1 MKNKWNSNDAAAY
14 PPDFNSFLAQA
25 VAGFVRQRQADHSTP
40 ATRTTVPLRDP
51 TRAETPPPGE
61 PVAPAAVE
69 ALSNLFAK
77 FNREADTP
85 SVAAATDATT
95 STRRLDFGNDEVVPE
110 TLTGLP
116 LPAPAAPKSKK
127 VKFFEKTAGARA
139 TRSNNPTILRGMA
152 TSTGFGALA
161 LGAALSSAVFA
172 MGTVNLFD
180 ELSKPSGSLSAAL
193 AKPSTADPKNQSE
206 AYARDKPG
214 WQTSEAKELKNH
226 KDNGSWEYIDACQ
239 LPHGR
244 RLVKLVWVY
253 KVKRDGS
260 LKSRLCV
267 QGCRQV
273 PGVDYDQT

>member
-1 MKNKWNSNDAAAY
+1 M
-14 PPDFNSFLAQA
+14 
-25 VAGFVRQRQADHSTP
+25 
-40 ATRTTVPLRDP
+40 PLRDP

-77 FNREADTP
+77 FNREADAP

-95 STRRLDFGNDEVVPE
+95 STRRLDSGNNDVVPE

-152 TSTGFGALA
+152 TSTGFGMLA

-206 AYARDKPG
+206 AYARDKSG

-244 RLVKLVWVY
+244 RLVN
-253 KVKRDGS
+253 
-260 LKSRLCV
+260 
-267 QGCRQV
+267 
-273 PGVDYDQT
+273 P